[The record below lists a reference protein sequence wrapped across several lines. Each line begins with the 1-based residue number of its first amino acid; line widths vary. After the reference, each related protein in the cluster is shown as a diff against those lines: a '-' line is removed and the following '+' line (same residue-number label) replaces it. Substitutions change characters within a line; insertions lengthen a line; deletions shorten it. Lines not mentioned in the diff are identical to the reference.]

1 MKKNVILNQ
10 QEWIIFGVIIK
21 LNIQVK
27 AIEKHYELKNIL
39 IKLNQT

>member
-10 QEWIIFGVIIK
+10 QEWIIFGVTIR